1 MFHHD
6 DNLDQ
11 LPLRQLALAVQEV
24 LSQQNI
30 RLAKHSWG
38 DSWHLEAEKVGILY
52 PADRFFPIAAVTGT
66 PNLSLEDTIIMY
78 QLVRLPQA
86 NTTHVQTFVEAVFPL
101 FGDVQSKHDHANYFE
116 NVLQQLIATNYPLK
130 RQDYVFVA
138 DEHFRKVQLPIGTFP
153 QQPISQDE
161 ITTLSQALIEAYDDW
176 KRIFA

>member
-6 DNLDQ
+6 DTLDHF
-11 LPLRQLALAVQEV
+11 PLRQLALAVQEA
-24 LSQQNI
+24 LSQQNS

-38 DSWHLEAEKVGILY
+38 DNWRLEAEKVGLVY
-52 PADRFFPIAAVTGT
+52 SAESYFPIAAVTGT

-78 QLVRLPQA
+78 QLVRLPQDNA
-86 NTTHVQTFVEAVFPL
+86 TAQTSIEAVFPL

-130 RQDYVFVA
+130 RQDYTFHA
-138 DEHFRKVQLPIGTFP
+138 DSHFRKVQVQVGTFP
-153 QQPISQDE
+153 IMPISTAE
-161 ITTLSQALIEAYDDW
+161 IAAVSQALVEAYDDW